1 MELHQLLSTDSRNA
15 LQRTRRSRLYRI
27 ADAYKLNYPPGIPA
41 DDLRKIIEGNGID
54 VLKPLPNGGENDWEQ
69 VVVENEDGKQSVQ
82 LYPKEKPHFTAN
94 REIDYE
100 SILAKKAEEQKQTE
114 KENVDLRQQIID
126 LQKQLKALTELA
138 GADIPSSPEFD
149 ETGSNGFGFDA
160 VTIGNANDSSSV
172 PEPDISA
179 MAWVE
184 LKKHAKALGVS
195 APIGV
200 KRPELE
206 AMIRDHISDG
216 SQ

>member
-82 LYPKEKPHFTAN
+82 LYPKEKPHFTAS
-94 REIDYE
+94 REIDYDA
-100 SILAKKAEEQKQTE
+100 ILAKKAEEQKQTE
-114 KENVDLRQQIID
+114 KENVDLRQQILD

-138 GADIPSSPEFD
+138 EAYVPSGPEFD
-149 ETGSNGFGFDA
+149 DVAVCKGTVET
-160 VTIGNANDSSSV
+160 
-172 PEPDISA
+172 DISA
-179 MAWVE
+179 MPWKE
-184 LKKHAKALGVS
+184 LRKHAKSLGVS
-195 APIGV
+195 PPLGV

-206 AMIRDHISDG
+206 AMIREHTSDG
-216 SQ
+216 SE